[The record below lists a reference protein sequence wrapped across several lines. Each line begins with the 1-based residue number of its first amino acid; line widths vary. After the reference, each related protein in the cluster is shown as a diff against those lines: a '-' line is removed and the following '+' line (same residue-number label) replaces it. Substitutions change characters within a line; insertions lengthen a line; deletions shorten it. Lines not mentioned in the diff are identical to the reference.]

1 MWRWRFCLSLN
12 MHSWCCAFAIRFWC
26 LCCTTVLPI
35 QSPLCPLGEKPVS
48 ERGNLTRIEATATWL
63 WAKGSSPICA
73 GSTYKDESERI
84 SYWYPLFEHLL
95 ATVSVRLHYLGDQN
109 IKVKTCQD
117 HSQVRSDVTHYH
129 GKKRFFPPME
139 HNRLIWNHFLNFSWK
154 GRFTLLCPWQ
164 ITSTV
169 TCVKDKS
176 SARLS
181 SSKVGRVKW
190 KKSTLPI
197 GLGIKKGQA
206 ALFRVSTNDTL
217 MSEEIARKIS
227 QRQIKRKEKSRQ
239 HWGGKSSTRSE

>member
-48 ERGNLTRIEATATWL
+48 ERGNFTRIEATATWL

-129 GKKRFFPPME
+129 GKSVSFHRGSTIGWSE
-139 HNRLIWNHFLNFSWK
+139 IIS
-154 GRFTLLCPWQ
+154 Q
-164 ITSTV
+164 TSHEKEGLH
-169 TCVKDKS
+169 CCAHDKS
-176 SARLS
+176 LQ
-181 SSKVGRVKW
+181 
-190 KKSTLPI
+190 L
-197 GLGIKKGQA
+197 
-206 ALFRVSTNDTL
+206 
-217 MSEEIARKIS
+217 
-227 QRQIKRKEKSRQ
+227 Q
-239 HWGGKSSTRSE
+239 HA